1 MFFWEQLDFFGV
13 VTNFFQSFDLMI
25 EFFCLLS
32 VAIKTWQLIFLI
44 VEVGL
49 IKKICCSKKWLTF
62 DLMYEIDTSKQMLM

>member
-1 MFFWEQLDFFGV
+1 
-13 VTNFFQSFDLMI
+13 MI
-25 EFFCLLS
+25 EIFCLLS

-62 DLMYEIDTSKQMLM
+62 DLMYEIDTFKQMLM